1 MKFLLALLLTPTVVL
16 AADDSIVIRT
26 NYYAVSGATFRDLR
40 ADIAQ
45 KRPWKGDNDGY
56 TNWKIDWSFT
66 TDSSDSDCHLQ
77 SFQTKTTIT
86 ITVPRWVPPPEAD
99 AELGEKWNSY
109 FQALL
114 AHEDGH
120 KRIALAAA
128 NEIRKKVND
137 IGSTI
142 RCAELEAAV
151 NRAANQVINDFKQ
164 REKAYDTRTDHGR
177 ISK

>member
-1 MKFLLALLLTPTVVL
+1 MKFLLALLLTPTVVM

-26 NYYAVSGATFRDLR
+26 NYYAVSGATFRELR

-66 TDSSDSDCHLQ
+66 TDSSDSDCDLQ
-77 SFQTKTTIT
+77 SFQTKTTIP
-86 ITVPRWVPPPEAD
+86 ITVPRWVPPPKAD

-128 NEIRKKVND
+128 NEIRKKV
-137 IGSTI
+137 
-142 RCAELEAAV
+142 
-151 NRAANQVINDFKQ
+151 
-164 REKAYDTRTDHGR
+164 
-177 ISK
+177 